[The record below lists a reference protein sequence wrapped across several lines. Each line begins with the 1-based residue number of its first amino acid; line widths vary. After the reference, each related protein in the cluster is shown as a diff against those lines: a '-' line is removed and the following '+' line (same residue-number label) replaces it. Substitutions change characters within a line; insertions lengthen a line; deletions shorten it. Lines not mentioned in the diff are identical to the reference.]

1 MRKSIK
7 RKTAC
12 MAAVFLAILAGVTV
26 LFFIKSNNKAE
37 SLEYREQVLALNE
50 IEKLTE
56 VNRESPAKEQI
67 ADMQEKL
74 RQMEGMG
81 LRGEETKIIF
91 GMGGICVLFIIIVFI
106 YIYWG
111 MLRPFQRLERYAGE
125 VAKGN
130 LEVELPYERT
140 NLFGAFTWAF
150 DHMRRE
156 IIKARACERE
166 AIENNKT
173 VIATLSH
180 DIKTPIASIRAYAE
194 GLEANMDTSPERRQ
208 RYTSVI
214 IKKCDEVTKLTND
227 LFLHSLSDLEKLQIN
242 MESLELDGFLVEVV
256 KGIQPPQR
264 QERDG
269 QFQTGEKRED
279 VLQNDIQIIG
289 ELPHIRVQADRKRLE
304 QVLENVITNARK
316 YAPGTGI
323 CLWVEQKDQGCQ
335 IHVKDGGKG
344 ILPEDMPFVFEKFY
358 RGKNA
363 GNEAGAGLGLYIVDY
378 VMKQMDGK
386 VELRNGSDGLEVVLI
401 LKSTGQN

>member
-1 MRKSIK
+1 MKKNMK

-12 MAAVFLAILAGVTV
+12 VAAVFLAILAGMTIMF
-26 LFFIKSNNKAE
+26 LANINDRAE
-37 SLEYREQVLALNE
+37 SREYREQVLALNE

-56 VNRESPAKEQI
+56 VSGESPAKEQI
-67 ADMQEKL
+67 AVMQEKL
-74 RQMEGMG
+74 RQMERVELG
-81 LRGEETKIIF
+81 GEEKKMVLGIA
-91 GMGGICVLFIIIVFI
+91 GICALFIVVIFFYVYQVI
-106 YIYWG
+106 
-111 MLRPFQRLERYAGE
+111 LRPFQRLEKYAGE

-194 GLEANMDTSPERRQ
+194 GLEANMDTTPERRS
-208 RYTSVI
+208 RYATVI
-214 IKKCDEVTKLTND
+214 MKKCDEVTKLTND

-242 MESLELDGFLVEVV
+242 MESVELGGFLAETLEGINQQVGESRQTEADMTEEDQKDRVRV
-256 KGIQPPQR
+256 K
-264 QERDG
+264 
-269 QFQTGEKRED
+269 
-279 VLQNDIQIIG
+279 G
-289 ELPHIRVQADRKRLE
+289 ELPEIMIQADRRRLE

-316 YAPGTGI
+316 YASGTEI
-323 CLWVEQKDQGCQ
+323 CLWVEQEDQECQ
-335 IHVKDGGKG
+335 IHVKDGGTG
-344 ILPEDMPFVFEKFY
+344 ILPEDMPFVLEKFY

-363 GNEAGAGLGLYIVDY
+363 GNKAGAGLGLYIVDY
-378 VMKQMDGK
+378 VMKQMNGK
-386 VELRNGSDGLEVVLI
+386 VELKNSGEGLEVVLV
-401 LKSTGQN
+401 LKS